1 MRRCDVLVVGGGAIG
16 SATAW
21 QLAARGVDVVLLER
35 WAPGHH
41 HGSSHGA
48 TRIFRLAYAD
58 AAYSARAVEALRLWR
73 ELEEESGAVLLE
85 TTGGID
91 IGDEAAISAIEA
103 TFDVV
108 GVRHERVPVAEA
120 ADRWPGFA
128 VAGQDEVVLHTPHA
142 GRLWAERA
150 VAVLHERAAALGC
163 EIHTDEPAL
172 SLDAATGHVGTER
185 DEYVAETVV
194 LTAGAWTPGLLEGL
208 PESSL
213 AGLPP
218 FVVTREQTFHFPTLD
233 DDLAWPSFIH
243 HRAGGAAPVYG
254 LETPGEGIK
263 VAEHGTGAETDP
275 DDRSFEIDEIGRQR
289 LIRYV
294 TERLPGLDPKPV
306 TELTCLYTSTPD
318 DTFVLERRGRLVI
331 GSACSGHGFKFTP
344 ETGRELADL
353 ATPAR

>member
-21 QLAARGVDVVLLER
+21 QLAGRGVDVVLLER

-58 AAYSARAVEALRLWR
+58 EAYSARAVEALRLWR
-73 ELEEESGAVLLE
+73 ELEEETGTVLLE

-91 IGDEAAISAIEA
+91 IGDEATISVIES
-103 TFDVV
+103 TFDLV
-108 GVRHERVPVAEA
+108 GVSHERVPAVEA

-128 VAGQDEVVLHTPHA
+128 VDGRDEVVLHSPHA

-150 VAVLHERAAALGC
+150 VLALHERATALGG
-163 EIHTDEPAL
+163 EIRTDEPAL
-172 SLDAATGHVGTER
+172 TLDAATGHVATER
-185 DEYVAETVV
+185 DEYVAETIV
-194 LTAGAWTPGLLEGL
+194 LTAGAWTPALLAGLPESFLEGL
-208 PESSL
+208 P
-213 AGLPP
+213 P
-218 FVVTREQTFHFPTLD
+218 FAVTREQTFHFPALD

-243 HRAGGAAPVYG
+243 HRPGGAAPVYG

-318 DTFVLERRGRLVI
+318 DTFVLERRGRLVV

-344 ETGRELADL
+344 LTGRRLADL
-353 ATPAR
+353 VLGP